1 MLKIYNSYYM
11 YQLDHGKWDRFG
23 YTGWFCKE
31 ETEVVDSKTI
41 LENSDFEQAFEHFEK
56 NPDHNIFSARTFILH
71 RPYLHLCKELSLIHI

>member
-11 YQLDHGKWDRFG
+11 YQLDHGEWSRFG

-41 LENSDFEQAFEHFEK
+41 LENVDFEQA
-56 NPDHNIFSARTFILH
+56 
-71 RPYLHLCKELSLIHI
+71 